1 LSNKN
6 CRRVLVCH
14 TPEKASRRVSAS
26 AGRISHLSVG
36 GQTRNFA
43 LLGFCYIRLP
53 DRTMKKR
60 VLIMSTSAGTGH
72 VRAGDALTKVFE
84 EDPGVSEVLHTDAL
98 RFTNK
103 LFRDFYS
110 KLYTRLVKDAPDFLG
125 WWYKQSDEPW
135 KTDGMRLMLDRLN
148 TGPLVKFIRQFNP
161 HITVCTHFMPAGIIS
176 HLIAKNLL
184 DAHLSIVVTDL
195 DFHAMWLSRVFHRY
209 FVAIEETK
217 IHLEELGLPK
227 ERITV
232 SGIPI
237 DPEYI
242 TPIDRVATRFLY
254 GLHPTRPT
262 LLLSAGALGNG
273 PTEFIVERLKNLRS
287 KAQTIVLC
295 GRNPETR
302 ERVLKV
308 VGEHNENFK
317 VFGYTGRMPDLMKIS
332 DLFIGKPGGLTTAE
346 ALACGLPMVI
356 ISPIPGQEERNSDH
370 LLEDGVAVKCNEMTT
385 IPYKIDTLLDDPL
398 RLEQMRRKAFAI
410 SRPEAAKTIVETLVA
425 DELSALEVSDDE
437 AEAITIAA
445 SKERDNKR

>member
-1 LSNKN
+1 
-6 CRRVLVCH
+6 
-14 TPEKASRRVSAS
+14 
-26 AGRISHLSVG
+26 
-36 GQTRNFA
+36 
-43 LLGFCYIRLP
+43 
-53 DRTMKKR
+53 
-60 VLIMSTSAGTGH
+60 MSTSAGTGH
-72 VRAGDALTKVFE
+72 VRAGEALTKVFE
-84 EDPGVSEVLHTDAL
+84 EHPEVSEVLHSDAL

-217 IHLEELGLPK
+217 VHLEELGLPK

-237 DPEYI
+237 DPEFV
-242 TPIDRVATRFLY
+242 TPIDRVATRFHY

-262 LLLSAGALGNG
+262 LLLSAGALGGG
-273 PTEFIVERLKNLRS
+273 PTEFIVERLRFLRS
-287 KAQTIVLC
+287 KAQTIVVC
-295 GRNPETR
+295 GRNSEAR
-302 ERVLKV
+302 DRVLKI
-308 VGEHNENFK
+308 VGENNENFK
-317 VFGYTGRMPDLMKIS
+317 VFGYTGRMADLMKIS

-346 ALACGLPMVI
+346 TLACGLPMVI
-356 ISPIPGQEERNSDH
+356 VSPIPGQEERNSDH

-385 IPYKIDTLLDDPL
+385 IPYKIDSLLDDPL
-398 RLEQMRRKAFAI
+398 RLEQMRRRAFAM

-425 DELSALEVSDDE
+425 DEVSALEVSDDE

-445 SKERDNKR
+445 SKERDNKTR

>member
-1 LSNKN
+1 
-6 CRRVLVCH
+6 
-14 TPEKASRRVSAS
+14 
-26 AGRISHLSVG
+26 
-36 GQTRNFA
+36 
-43 LLGFCYIRLP
+43 
-53 DRTMKKR
+53 MKKR
-60 VLIMSTSAGTGH
+60 VLIMSASAGTGH
-72 VRAGDALTKVFE
+72 VRAGEALTKVFE
-84 EDPGVSEVLHTDAL
+84 EHPGVGEVLHTDAL

-148 TGPLVKFIRQFNP
+148 TGPLVKLIRHFNP

-217 IHLEELGLPK
+217 VHLEELGLPK
-227 ERITV
+227 NRITV

-237 DPEYI
+237 DPEYV
-242 TPIDRVATRFLY
+242 TPIDRVATRFHY

-262 LLLSAGALGNG
+262 LLLSAGALGVG
-273 PTEFIVERLKNLRS
+273 PTEFIVERLKNLRA
-287 KAQTIVLC
+287 KAQTIVIC
-295 GRNPETR
+295 GRNAATR
-302 ERVLKV
+302 DRVLEV
-308 VGEHNENFK
+308 VGENNENFK

-346 ALACGLPMVI
+346 SLACGLPMVI
-356 ISPIPGQEERNSDH
+356 VSPIPGQEERNSDH
-370 LLEDGVAVKCNEMTT
+370 LLEDGVAVKCNELTT
-385 IPYKIDTLLDDPL
+385 IPYKIDCLLDDPL
-398 RLEQMRRKAFAI
+398 RLEQMRRNAFAM

-425 DELSALEVSDDE
+425 DEVSALEVSDDE

-445 SKERDNKR
+445 SKERDSKTR

>member
-1 LSNKN
+1 MVVSI
-6 CRRVLVCH
+6 RRNSCVGHRQALAFSHLCDLWFIPRH
-14 TPEKASRRVSAS
+14 VSAE
-26 AGRISHLSVG
+26 
-36 GQTRNFA
+36 TCNFA
-43 LLGFCYIRLP
+43 FVRFCYIRLP
-53 DRTMKKR
+53 DSTMKKR
-60 VLIMSTSAGTGH
+60 VLIMSASAGTGH
-72 VRAGDALTKVFE
+72 VRAGEALTKVFE
-84 EDPGVSEVLHTDAL
+84 EHPGVGEVLHTDAL

-148 TGPLVKFIRQFNP
+148 TGPLVKLIRQFDP

-217 IHLEELGLPK
+217 VHLEELGLPK

-242 TPIDRVATRFLY
+242 TPIDRVATRFHY

-262 LLLSAGALGNG
+262 LLLSAGALGVG
-273 PTEFIVERLKNLRS
+273 PTEFIVERLENLRA
-287 KAQTIVLC
+287 KAQTIVVC
-295 GRNPETR
+295 GRNAETR
-302 ERVLKV
+302 DRVLQMI
-308 VGEHNENFK
+308 GENNENFK
-317 VFGYTGRMPDLMKIS
+317 VFGYTGRMADLMKIS

-356 ISPIPGQEERNSDH
+356 VSPIPGQEERNSDH

-385 IPYKIDTLLDDPL
+385 IPYKIDCLLDDPL
-398 RLEQMRRKAFAI
+398 RLEQMRRNAFAM
-410 SRPEAAKTIVETLVA
+410 SRPEAARTIVETLVA
-425 DELSALEVSDDE
+425 DEVSALEVSDDE

-445 SKERDNKR
+445 SKERDNKTR